1 MRKSLF
7 FVCIRN
13 VLSRQ
18 TKATRR
24 QKRAEN
30 ASGLSSVSLRR
41 ILTSFLF
48 LFSNMNYKIRA
59 AVKEDCKEI
68 YRMIVELSVYEKVP
82 DKVKITQEDL
92 ERDGFGQNP
101 FFECLVAEVPEE
113 HKSKEGRTAVG
124 YALYACA
131 YSTWNG
137 RSICL
142 EDLYVMQE
150 FRGKGIGKGL
160 LRKVAEEGKK
170 KQCQKLQLTV
180 LDWNKSAREFYAANG
195 AVDITESEGRH
206 VISFHGQN
214 LDNLANEA
222 PKD

>member
-1 MRKSLF
+1 
-7 FVCIRN
+7 
-13 VLSRQ
+13 
-18 TKATRR
+18 
-24 QKRAEN
+24 
-30 ASGLSSVSLRR
+30 
-41 ILTSFLF
+41 
-48 LFSNMNYKIRA
+48 MNFKIRA
-59 AVKEDCKEI
+59 ATKEDCKEI
-68 YRMIVELSVYEKVP
+68 HRMIMELALCEKMP
-82 DKVKITQEDL
+82 DHVMTSHEDL

-160 LRKVAEEGKK
+160 LSKVAEEGKK
-170 KQCQKLQLTV
+170 KQCQKLQLTIF
-180 LDWNKSAREFYAANG
+180 DWNKSAREFYAAKG
-195 AVDITESEGRH
+195 AVDLTESEGRH
-206 VISFHGQN
+206 TISFYAKQ

-222 PKD
+222 AKQCTKELLSSV